1 MGGYDIGTRAAV
13 FDTPIGTIG
22 FDPLPNRIR
31 FRIFPEATDKAV
43 SAFLE
48 GLTQNEAKLIYRALL
63 ADGAIG
69 PISTIGKALAAY
81 EENCKL
87 LVKAINTKQRPDMV
101 SRLRLFQYDHKRQIE
116 TLVTREKG
124 MVEDHINAFVST
136 IIERAHGLPVTI

>member
-1 MGGYDIGTRAAV
+1 M

-22 FDPLPNRIR
+22 FDPLPNKIR
-31 FRIFPEATDKAV
+31 FRIFPQATDGAV
-43 SAFLE
+43 NEFLK
-48 GLTQNEAKLIYRALL
+48 GLTQNESKLIYKALL

-69 PISTIGKALAAY
+69 PTSTIGKALAAY

-87 LVKAINTKQRPDMV
+87 LVRAISTKQRPDML
-101 SRLRLFQYDHKRQIE
+101 SRLRLFQYDHKRHLE

-136 IIERAHGLPVTI
+136 IIERANGLPVAV